1 MSKYVRAKL
10 VCILEFEKEKRGYSM
25 DVRFDQ
31 ILDCKFQQITKL
43 INSS

>member
-1 MSKYVRAKL
+1 MSKYVKTKL
-10 VCILEFEKEKRGYSM
+10 VSIQEFEKEKRGYSM

-31 ILDCKFQQITKL
+31 IFDCQFQQITKL